1 MTTSTNET
9 VEERS
14 LDKLL
19 SLSYSE
25 MSNEEIERV
34 VEYKAKVKAEQ
45 EQHAAQLQAM
55 EQRSQAI
62 CEQLKTQYEEAKQA
76 QQAMMSLALQNLQ
89 NSIASEIDPS
99 KDLITTED
107 EGGEANGE
115 TK

>member
-9 VEERS
+9 MEERS

-25 MSNEEIERV
+25 MTDEEIERV

-76 QQAMMSLALQNLQ
+76 QQAMMNLALQNLQ
-89 NSIASEIDPS
+89 KSIENEIDPN
-99 KDLITTED
+99 KDLIATTD

-115 TK
+115 EE